1 MTLNF
6 VCCND
11 NRFQWDISK
20 LVQSLPE
27 LIHHQHEVVVMLTTQ
42 MLAVPAQELQSYF
55 NLLSVLA
62 KDLKTDIKKH
72 FHMIVNTLLKVLH
85 GVAYSSTASK
95 GAAAVNP
102 ELTGKLFECLSHL
115 LK

>member
-1 MTLNF
+1 
-6 VCCND
+6 
-11 NRFQWDISK
+11 
-20 LVQSLPE
+20 
-27 LIHHQHEVVVMLTTQ
+27 MLTTQ

-62 KDLKTDIKKH
+62 KDLKTDIQKH
-72 FHMIVNTLLKVLH
+72 FHTIVNTLLKVLH